1 MPADLSVIK
10 DMLENVAFSHKCGV
24 KIDVFEPRKV
34 VLSMEAQEWFFTPMG
49 TVAAGPIFTL
59 AEMAGAVLLSASLD
73 LTKFSLV
80 AKRLEIQFKRP
91 GQGTL
96 KTELTMTEDEVKKI
110 EADNAAA
117 GGKSDAPVKVDIVGE
132 NGKVVAE
139 ILGIYQI
146 RKLG

>member
-1 MPADLSVIK
+1 MPADLTVIK
-10 DMLENVAFSHKCGV
+10 DMLESVAFSQKCGV
-24 KIDVFEPRKV
+24 KIDVFEPGKV
-34 VLSMEAQEWFFTPMG
+34 VCSMAAQDWFFTPMG

-73 LTKFSLV
+73 LTKYSLV

-91 GQGTL
+91 GQGAL
-96 KTELTMTEDEVKKI
+96 KTELAMTADEVKKI
-110 EADNAAA
+110 EADNLAA
-117 GGKSDAPVKVDIVGE
+117 GGKSDAPVKVDVAGE

-139 ILGIYQI
+139 VLAIYQI

>member
-1 MPADLSVIK
+1 MPADLTVIK
-10 DMLENVAFSHKCGV
+10 DMLESVAFSQKCGV
-24 KIDVFEPRKV
+24 KIDVFEPGKV
-34 VLSMEAQEWFFTPMG
+34 VCSMAAQDWFFTPMG

-73 LTKFSLV
+73 LTKYSLV

-91 GQGTL
+91 GQGAL
-96 KTELTMTEDEVKKI
+96 KTELAMTADEVKKI
-110 EADNAAA
+110 EADNLAA